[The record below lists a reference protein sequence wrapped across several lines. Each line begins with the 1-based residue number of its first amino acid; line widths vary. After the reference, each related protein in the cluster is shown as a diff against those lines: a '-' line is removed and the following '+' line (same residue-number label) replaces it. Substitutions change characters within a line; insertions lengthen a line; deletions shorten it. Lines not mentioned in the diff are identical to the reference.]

1 MACGV
6 IFTKFLK
13 IGAGQVLF
21 GKNRD
26 GWLAFGLY
34 PGRIDVAHVVRA
46 TDSRP
51 QLLRLDSYARSGDDA
66 KALTALRKHEKLQAY
81 ACTTLL
87 DAGSYQLAQVEAPN
101 VPESELLSAL
111 RWNLKELLD
120 YPVENATVAAVR
132 IPVEQVSGRAPALF
146 AVAANNAVLT
156 PRIQAFDAA
165 RLDLQ
170 VVDIPEM
177 AQRNVAA
184 LFEENNRGLAF
195 LRLDESGGLLTITYR
210 GELYAVRR
218 IEVSAQQ
225 LAQANDERRAQLLER
240 IMLELQRTL
249 DNFDRQYGFVSV
261 AGMVVATSP
270 VVPELQ
276 PYLAE
281 NLYVP
286 VRELDLATVCDFPG
300 IPELRDAARQAE
312 CLPVIGAALRTSE
325 AV

>member
-1 MACGV
+1 MH
-6 IFTKFLK
+6 
-13 IGAGQVLF
+13 F

-26 GWLAFGLY
+26 GWLAFGLHA
-34 PGRIDVAHVVRA
+34 GRIDVAHVVRA

-51 QLLRLDSYARSGDDA
+51 QLLRLDSYARGGDDA
-66 KALTALRKHEKLQAY
+66 KALATLRKHEKLQAY

-87 DAGSYQLAQVEAPN
+87 DAGSYQLAQVDAPN
-101 VPESELLSAL
+101 VPESELVSAL

-132 IPVEQVSGRAPALF
+132 IPVDQASGRPPSLF
-146 AVAANNAVLT
+146 AVAVNNAILA
-156 PRIQAFDAA
+156 PRIQAFDGAK
-165 RLDLQ
+165 LDLQ
-170 VVDIPEM
+170 AVDIPEM

-184 LFEENNRGLAF
+184 LFEEANRGLAF
-195 LRLDESGGLLTITYR
+195 LRLDETGGLLTITYR

-225 LAQANDERRAQLLER
+225 LAQANEERQSQMLER

-249 DNFDRQYGFVSV
+249 DNFDRQYGFISV

-270 VVPELQ
+270 PVAELQ

-281 NLYVP
+281 NLYVS
-286 VRELDLATVCDFPG
+286 VREMDLAAVCDFPA

-312 CLPVIGAALRTSE
+312 CLPVIGAALRTPG
-325 AV
+325 AA